1 MRFKTYL
8 PHYIIVSPS
17 LWWDDQSL
25 LAQSPICLSDDYQPS
40 TTVLIT
46 VGKEGEVM
54 ENDAIALAAKL
65 QKKKDSPVKTL
76 FQYMDDQDHANILHL
91 AVYKAFEKLRSF
103 YPK

>member
-25 LAQSPICLSDDYQPS
+25 LAQFPQCLSDDYKSS
-40 TTVLIT
+40 TTILVA
-46 VGKEGEVM
+46 VGQEGEIM

-65 QKKKDSPVKTL
+65 QKKKSSNVKTF

-91 AVYKAFEKLRSF
+91 AIYKAFERLRP
-103 YPK
+103 Y